1 MKSLQVSNV
10 TYTYQSK
17 YHAVHT
23 LNGVDAKFLP
33 GHMYAV
39 AGASGSGKTTL
50 LSLLAGLDVTLQ
62 IRDGKVIDGKG
73 VGREKEWEAA
83 LMGKCVWADGLRAT
97 G

>member
-1 MKSLQVSNV
+1 M
-10 TYTYQSK
+10 
-17 YHAVHT
+17 
-23 LNGVDAKFLP
+23 NGVDAKFLP

-83 LMGKCVWADGLRAT
+83 
-97 G
+97 